1 MSDINL
7 PVNTHPDNPIEK
19 RAASRDRF
27 FALILLVLFS
37 SFGCDSADT
46 PPGGSK
52 EGVVTSRGVQLRY
65 LLDLPEGDGP
75 FPTIV
80 DAPGSGDVPINHP
93 GLRRDARKFLENGY
107 AVVRYDKRGTGASG
121 GEIVGVSLENSLET
135 IPLLADDLSA
145 VIDEILELP
154 EVDTDRVGLYGVS
167 QASWVMPLVMANE
180 PELDFAV
187 YQSAGAIPIGIHLI
201 FEVLSIH
208 QGLPFDE
215 ATKQFEEIV
224 KEYDGPL
231 GFDQRPVLEAEQRP
245 MLFLMGEK
253 DQNGPYSANRDEIL
267 RLAGLGVDVTL
278 VSYPEG
284 QHALDDTDPCS
295 CCQALST
302 ASVSLPNF
310 PSP

>member
-1 MSDINL
+1 MHRTNMLRNVLHIGALYSLLRVPLHL
-7 PVNTHPDNPIEK
+7 PRWAIVG
-19 RAASRDRF
+19 
-27 FALILLVLFS
+27 LLLVI
-37 SFGCDSADT
+37 GCDSADT
-46 PPGGSK
+46 SGGSK

-65 LLDLPEGDGP
+65 ILDLPGGDGP

-80 DAPGSGDVPINHP
+80 YGPGSGNVPANHP
-93 GLRRDARKFLENGY
+93 LLVQHASFFLSLGY
-107 AVVRYDKRGTGASG
+107 AFVRYDKRGTGKSG
-121 GEIVGVSLENSLET
+121 GEIVGVSVDNSLET
-135 IPLLADDLSA
+135 VPLLADDISA
-145 VIDEILELP
+145 VIDEILKRP

-167 QASWVMPLVMANE
+167 QASWYMPLVMANE

-215 ATKQFEEIV
+215 ATRQFEEIA
-224 KEYDGPL
+224 KDYDGPL
-231 GFDQRPVLEAEQRP
+231 GFDQRPLLEAEHRP

-267 RLAGLGVDVTL
+267 RLKGLGVDVTL

-284 QHALDDTDPCS
+284 QHALDNTDFWPDLWNW
-295 CCQALST
+295 LS
-302 ASVSLPNF
+302 AKGFQP
-310 PSP
+310 